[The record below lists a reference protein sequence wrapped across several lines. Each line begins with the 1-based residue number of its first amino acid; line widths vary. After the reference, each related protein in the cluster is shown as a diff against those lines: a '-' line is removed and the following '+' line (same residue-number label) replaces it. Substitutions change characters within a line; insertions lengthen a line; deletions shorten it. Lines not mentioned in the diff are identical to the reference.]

1 MDHKTLV
8 FQILR
13 TQIIT
18 NMPCKG
24 WSRAQCWEKYQ
35 WISQHLGPRR
45 LKSYPA
51 RTQKGR
57 SGQLGCWIPS
67 LCLSAHKR
75 PVVVHWNPPVG
86 IFSLISCQI
95 SDPVL
100 VLPQKGPD
108 PRQHSHPVFS
118 ELLPMVSVAFFTFQ
132 GLRHGLEG
140 PPGSCQRTVP
150 AVGLQHH
157 WASRKAHKGASCN
170 IHSPSEHIPCVP
182 VGFGW
187 GHSWPRTRRQTQFQ
201 NPARVTRALQGLGWK
216 TPLRTSPILTRL
228 KQLS

>member
-24 WSRAQCWEKYQ
+24 WSRAQSWGIPMNKSAS
-35 WISQHLGPRR
+35 WPRR

-57 SGQLGCWIPS
+57 SGQLGRWIPS
-67 LCLSAHKR
+67 LCLSPHKG
-75 PVVVHWNPPVG
+75 PLLFTKPPVG

-100 VLPQKGPD
+100 VLPQKGPG
-108 PRQHSHPVFS
+108 PLQHSALS
-118 ELLPMVSVAFFTFQ
+118 SLNCSQWFQ
-132 GLRHGLEG
+132 WHFHFQRLRHGLEG
-140 PPGSCQRTVP
+140 PPGSRQRTVP
-150 AVGLQHH
+150 AVRLPAPR
-157 WASRKAHKGASCN
+157 ASRKAHKGASCN
-170 IHSPSEHIPCVP
+170 IHTPSEHIPCVP

-187 GHSWPRTRRQTQFQ
+187 GHSWPRTRRQTLEQTFSKIQ
-201 NPARVTRALQGLGWK
+201 
-216 TPLRTSPILTRL
+216 PLWAGHCGNWVEDLP
-228 KQLS
+228 

>member
-1 MDHKTLV
+1 MDHKTSV

-18 NMPCKG
+18 NMSFKG

-67 LCLSAHKR
+67 LYLSSHKR
-75 PVVVHWNPPVG
+75 PIVVHWNPPVG

-95 SDPVL
+95 SDLVL
-100 VLPQKGPD
+100 VLPQQGSD
-108 PRQHSHPVFS
+108 PWQHPHPVFS
-118 ELLPMVSVAFFTFQ
+118 ELLPMVSGAFFTFQ

-140 PPGSCQRTVP
+140 PPGSRQRTVP

-170 IHSPSEHIPCVP
+170 IHTPSEHILCVP

-187 GHSWPRTRRQTQFQ
+187 GHSWPRTRRQTHFQ
-201 NPARVTRALQGLGWK
+201 NPARVPRALQGTGWK
-216 TPLRTSPILTRL
+216 TSLRTTPTLTHPRP
-228 KQLS
+228 LS